1 MLRLDLDTVVN
12 FHIIGLLT
20 MSKYNNQQLLTN
32 QTLLLQLE
40 MALATI
46 LQLAF
51 IDKLHQ
57 IPLENQLKLIMMHL
71 QLVLKLKVMI

>member
-1 MLRLDLDTVVN
+1 MLRLDLDTEGE
-12 FHIIGLLT
+12 FSHIIGLLT

-57 IPLENQLKLIMMHL
+57 IPLEN
-71 QLVLKLKVMI
+71 